1 MKPKVCSIQKQSSG
15 GACKKAAIENFLIL
29 TEKHLCQS
37 IFFNKVAGLT
47 QKQVYRSKI
56 NV

>member
-1 MKPKVCSIQKQSSG
+1 MKSKVCSIQKQSSG
-15 GACKKAAIENFLIL
+15 GVSKKAAIENFLIL